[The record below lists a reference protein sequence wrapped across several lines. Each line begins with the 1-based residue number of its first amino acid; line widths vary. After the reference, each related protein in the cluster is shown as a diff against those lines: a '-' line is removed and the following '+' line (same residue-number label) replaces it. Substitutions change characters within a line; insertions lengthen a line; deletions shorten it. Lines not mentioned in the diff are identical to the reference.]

1 MMPTNRPRRHSLSSG
16 DESFHPHPAKA
27 DGLPRLDSQRRARL
41 PRSKSTSNVFDAL
54 SRAQDNADYDTGN
67 LALEQVDIA
76 TLRELANV
84 LRTTG
89 PPLDRP
95 ATQDDCLRL
104 SGSSEPRRWPLQS
117 LRRNMRIKLQRNS
130 LQLHL
135 PENVIPG
142 TTTEGHRYNAI
153 STHVPKNNSAD
164 GPWFRSQYPVFLPS
178 PLSPPSSSPSSPRA
192 WAERSLS
199 KEPPFSSAEKET
211 ALGDHK
217 NSPRPNSRPVSKDY
231 SRSRALSNRVSAGYL
246 LRAMLSSVDEGYE
259 HNLGVSLKTLGSQR
273 GPTVEQAQIQTLPLV
288 AVGEE
293 ETDRSEGQEQ
303 VAPTHVALVEK
314 PSLNEIRR
322 QSPFASPK
330 SRGLP
335 RSPGRS
341 SPRLAN
347 IHVQSSLALP
357 KENLAPESPGFPNM
371 LATFPCPPKGSRP
384 LSPANPANPVPS
396 TADSL
401 GLRPMVQPRISS
413 RRAATSTS
421 ASAVSLNEIVMQR
434 PSSRHTKSDRPPH
447 ARTTAMIDAPW
458 GSRPPTS
465 SSDIVLG
472 TAEQGLTSHPRS
484 LGPSCD
490 ELVAP
495 SCGGGKQCQ
504 RGSLTSQLTATTDS
518 SRQST
523 SKHNSSYSSS
533 ASEVSTQIKPTI
545 IAQKTYSKSTQ
556 TSEPIDPLIS
566 ERCAIVENTEPKT
579 TAIGKNGVGL
589 TETGNPDLDEKHK
602 KPEISILRL
611 STTSN
616 PNTETNPQPQG
627 IIERRLARKAKVRE
641 YKMRDL
647 DASRADV
654 ADSPVLGYFQPSI
667 SLGCDSPFQG
677 ASAPIHG
684 LRRPST
690 LSMATTIS
698 EASNEALRKTD
709 AKAPTDL
716 QYALPLQERS
726 QVDAAGE
733 VPREPNVQ
741 LKISAVNATN
751 IEPIYPP
758 TPHWHTSGITMS
770 PIMVV
775 ADVGSRPGSPT
786 LRFSALARPESSSPR
801 ARLRPLK
808 ITPHSRQKSL
818 SVTISRN
825 PITGMIERSASV
837 STDPKF
843 NRRSFV
849 TMPTPPMSPET
860 TKASKRLS
868 LPPMQLD
875 LSVTPGERT
884 LPSRCQEWHS
894 SHTEEREP
902 ENALRSTTLKER
914 VMREKLQK
922 EKEIT
927 DIVAK
932 TVGLPQKQTVY
943 SDELDSLPLEQ
954 NNTESLEKRL
964 KRLERNND
972 AWLSAMKPLL
982 EAMARTL
989 DDMRVDDRSSS
1000 RE

>member
-1 MMPTNRPRRHSLSSG
+1 M
-16 DESFHPHPAKA
+16 
-27 DGLPRLDSQRRARL
+27 
-41 PRSKSTSNVFDAL
+41 
-54 SRAQDNADYDTGN
+54 
-67 LALEQVDIA
+67 
-76 TLRELANV
+76 
-84 LRTTG
+84 
-89 PPLDRP
+89 
-95 ATQDDCLRL
+95 
-104 SGSSEPRRWPLQS
+104 
-117 LRRNMRIKLQRNS
+117 
-130 LQLHL
+130 
-135 PENVIPG
+135 
-142 TTTEGHRYNAI
+142 
-153 STHVPKNNSAD
+153 
-164 GPWFRSQYPVFLPS
+164 
-178 PLSPPSSSPSSPRA
+178 
-192 WAERSLS
+192 
-199 KEPPFSSAEKET
+199 
-211 ALGDHK
+211 
-217 NSPRPNSRPVSKDY
+217 
-231 SRSRALSNRVSAGYL
+231 
-246 LRAMLSSVDEGYE
+246 
-259 HNLGVSLKTLGSQR
+259 
-273 GPTVEQAQIQTLPLV
+273 
-288 AVGEE
+288 
-293 ETDRSEGQEQ
+293 
-303 VAPTHVALVEK
+303 
-314 PSLNEIRR
+314 
-322 QSPFASPK
+322 
-330 SRGLP
+330 
-335 RSPGRS
+335 
-341 SPRLAN
+341 
-347 IHVQSSLALP
+347 
-357 KENLAPESPGFPNM
+357 
-371 LATFPCPPKGSRP
+371 
-384 LSPANPANPVPS
+384 
-396 TADSL
+396 
-401 GLRPMVQPRISS
+401 
-413 RRAATSTS
+413 
-421 ASAVSLNEIVMQR
+421 
-434 PSSRHTKSDRPPH
+434 
-447 ARTTAMIDAPW
+447 
-458 GSRPPTS
+458 
-465 SSDIVLG
+465 
-472 TAEQGLTSHPRS
+472 
-484 LGPSCD
+484 
-490 ELVAP
+490 
-495 SCGGGKQCQ
+495 
-504 RGSLTSQLTATTDS
+504 
-518 SRQST
+518 
-523 SKHNSSYSSS
+523 
-533 ASEVSTQIKPTI
+533 
-545 IAQKTYSKSTQ
+545 
-556 TSEPIDPLIS
+556 
-566 ERCAIVENTEPKT
+566 ENTEPKT